1 MIKTIVITSKRE
13 FLYQDILSEK
23 YQYIPASIG
32 VEVLIKNAV
41 QFNDGLSD
49 ENKILPIVKYT
60 RPEKAKVKLKGL
72 ETSVCMFIARIC
84 TDRNITNHFDIKA

>member
-1 MIKTIVITSKRE
+1 MTKTIVITSKRE

-32 VEVLIKNAV
+32 VECLIKDAV
-41 QFNDGLSD
+41 QFNDNL
-49 ENKILPIVKYT
+49 EAKHKIVPIVKYT
-60 RPEKAKVKLKGL
+60 KSEKAKVKIKGSDA
-72 ETSVCMFIARIC
+72 SVYGFIAQLC